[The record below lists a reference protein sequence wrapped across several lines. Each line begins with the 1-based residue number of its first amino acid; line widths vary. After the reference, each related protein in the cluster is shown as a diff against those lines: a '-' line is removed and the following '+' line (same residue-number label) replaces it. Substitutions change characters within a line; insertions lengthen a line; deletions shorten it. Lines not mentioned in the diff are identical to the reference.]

1 MLQNFQFKTINSSYD
16 VTRKEINT
24 FLQPRQLLSYNNEAV
39 GSRYLLKKGVAV
51 AYRVK
56 RRRAE
61 QKMENGV

>member
-24 FLQPRQLLSYNNEAV
+24 YIPTTMGQYH
-39 GSRYLLKKGVAV
+39 RYLLLKKGVAV
-51 AYRVK
+51 VYRVK